1 MRRAREASTR
11 LQWTAALAN
20 VTYLP
25 GRLRRGRLPT
35 ARRSGK
41 WDSQTPPLDQMPYHA
56 RGGGLVLLAGSRST
70 IGRKGGVGTRAHWR
84 TGNVNTIKVQGTEQ
98 WVFTPT
104 DCPPALKG
112 EQARVVGTQS
122 GARGAGCVCVVRI
135 QVELWTTGWAEPVV
149 RRSQSAIAPGGW
161 QGGAFCKRPGSPHR
175 EVKASH
181 FCSTAA
187 APQGH
192 ARIPTQCPT
201 QIRQSRMDQT
211 RGIDATPASGA
222 LKGDRC

>member
-70 IGRKGGVGTRAHWR
+70 NGRKGGVGTRAHWS
-84 TGNVNTIKVQGTEQ
+84 TGSDDLLKVKGTEQ

-104 DCPPALKG
+104 DCAPCPPRGTSPGRRDRISCKG
-112 EQARVVGTQS
+112 G
-122 GARGAGCVCVVRI
+122 RGCVVRI

-149 RRSQSAIAPGGW
+149 RKSQSAIAPGGW

-175 EVKASH
+175 EVKSFPFLLH
-181 FCSTAA
+181 RSRTARPCTHPHA
-187 APQGH
+187 VSNTDQAEQDGPDSGH
-192 ARIPTQCPT
+192 
-201 QIRQSRMDQT
+201 
-211 RGIDATPASGA
+211 
-222 LKGDRC
+222 

>member
-56 RGGGLVLLAGSRST
+56 RSGGLVLLAGSRST
-70 IGRKGGVGTRAHWR
+70 NGRKGGVGTRAHWR

-104 DCPPALKG
+104 DCAPCPPRGTSPGRRDRISCKG
-112 EQARVVGTQS
+112 G
-122 GARGAGCVCVVRI
+122 RGCVVRI

-192 ARIPTQCPT
+192 ETHPHAYPR
-201 QIRQSRMDQT
+201 QIRQSRMGQT